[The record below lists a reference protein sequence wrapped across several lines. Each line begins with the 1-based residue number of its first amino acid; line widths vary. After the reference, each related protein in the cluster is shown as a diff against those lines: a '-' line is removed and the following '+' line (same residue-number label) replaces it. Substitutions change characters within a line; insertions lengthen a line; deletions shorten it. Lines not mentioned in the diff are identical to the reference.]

1 MNKQEMNAADIARA
15 AKHASFALAAAP
27 SNIRNHALLS
37 VAAALRA
44 KAAHIFAANEKDME
58 AAEKEGLS
66 APALKR
72 LRFDEHKLNDVCLG
86 LEQLAAMEDPIGREQ
101 LRTELA
107 DGLVLSRIS
116 CPIGVIGV
124 IFESRPDALVQIGG
138 LCLKSGNAVL
148 LKGGREALHTNEA
161 LFAVLRDASADCGLP
176 EGWCGLLTTR
186 EDVGVMLGMDEDI
199 DLIIPRGSNAFVRY
213 IMENSRIPVLGHS
226 DGVCHVYVDAD
237 CDAQMAAHIA
247 VDAKTQYP
255 AACNAAETLLIHS
268 AQLKGALPVIGRAL
282 VQAGVELHADE
293 RAREALY
300 ACGVASTKATDADW
314 GHEYLAPEMAV
325 RVVDSL
331 EEAIAYIN
339 AHGSHHTDCIVT
351 RDEGAAGRFFALVD
365 SAGVYQNCSTRFAD
379 GYRYGFGAE
388 VGISTGKI
396 HARGPMGLEGLC
408 SYKYILRGHGDIVAD
423 FAEGRRSF
431 THKKLV

>member
-1 MNKQEMNAADIARA
+1 
-15 AKHASFALAAAP
+15 
-27 SNIRNHALLS
+27 
-37 VAAALRA
+37 
-44 KAAHIFAANEKDME
+44 
-58 AAEKEGLS
+58 
-66 APALKR
+66 
-72 LRFDEHKLNDVCLG
+72 
-86 LEQLAAMEDPIGREQ
+86 MEDPIGKEQ

-107 DGLVLSRIS
+107 DGLVLSRVS

-148 LKGGREALHTNEA
+148 LKGGREALHTNEV
-161 LFAVLRDASADCGLP
+161 LFRILRDTSVGCGLP

-186 EDVGVMLGMDEDI
+186 EDVGVMLGMDREI

-226 DGVCHVYVDAD
+226 DGVCHIYVDAN
-237 CDAQMAAHIA
+237 CDAQMAARIA

-268 AQLKGALPVIGRAL
+268 ARLRDALPVIGRAL
-282 VQAGVELHADE
+282 VEAGVELHADE
-293 RAREALY
+293 RTREVLY
-300 ACGVASTKATDADW
+300 ACGVASQKATQEDW

-331 EEAIAYIN
+331 EEAITYIN

-351 RDEGAAGRFFALVD
+351 RDEGAAGKFFPLVD

-423 FAEGRRSF
+423 FADGRRSF
-431 THKKLV
+431 THKKLL

>member
-1 MNKQEMNAADIARA
+1 MNKQEMNAADTARA

-27 SNIRNHALLS
+27 SNVRDNALLS

-44 KAAHIFAANEKDME
+44 KAGHIFAANEKDME

-86 LEQLAAMEDPIGREQ
+86 LEQLAAMEDPIGKEQ

-107 DGLVLSRIS
+107 DGLVLSRVS

-161 LFAVLRDASADCGLP
+161 LFAVLRSASVGCGLP

-186 EDVGVMLGMDEDI
+186 EDVGVMLGMDREI

-226 DGVCHVYVDAD
+226 DGVCHIYVDAN
-237 CDAQMAAHIA
+237 CDAQMAARIA

-268 AQLKGALPVIGRAL
+268 ARLGDALPVIGRAL
-282 VQAGVELHADE
+282 VEAGVELHADE
-293 RAREALY
+293 RGAGGFVCLRRCQSEGDAGGL
-300 ACGVASTKATDADW
+300 GDTSTSRR
-314 GHEYLAPEMAV
+314 EMAV

-331 EEAIAYIN
+331 EEAITYIN
-339 AHGSHHTDCIVT
+339 AHGSHHTDC
-351 RDEGAAGRFFALVD
+351 
-365 SAGVYQNCSTRFAD
+365 S
-379 GYRYGFGAE
+379 
-388 VGISTGKI
+388 
-396 HARGPMGLEGLC
+396 
-408 SYKYILRGHGDIVAD
+408 
-423 FAEGRRSF
+423 
-431 THKKLV
+431 

>member
-72 LRFDEHKLNDVCLG
+72 LRFDDHKLNDVCLG

-161 LFAVLRDASADCGLP
+161 LFAVLRDASAVCGLP

-237 CDAQMAAHIA
+237 CDAQMAARIA

-314 GHEYLAPEMAV
+314 GHDYLAPELAV

-339 AHGSHHTDCIVT
+339 ARGSHHTDCIVT

-431 THKKLV
+431 THKRLV